1 MPIIKIDNKDY
12 DLDTLPQAAKDQLQS
27 IQFVDAELA
36 RLQAQASVLQT
47 ARIAYGK
54 ALSQALADVPQSF
67 GGDTIK
73 L

>member
-12 DLDTLPQAAKDQLQS
+12 ELDTLPQAAKDQLQS
-27 IQFVDAELA
+27 LQFVDAELT
-36 RLQAQASVLQT
+36 RLQAQASVLRT

-54 ALSQALADVPQSF
+54 ALSEALADVPQSY

>member
-1 MPIIKIDNKDY
+1 MPIITINNQDY
-12 DLDTLPQAAKDQLQS
+12 DIDTLPQAAKDQLQS
-27 IQFVDAELA
+27 LQFVDAELV
-36 RLQAQASVLQT
+36 RLQSQASVLQT

-54 ALSQALADVPQSF
+54 ALSEALANVQQSY

>member
-12 DLDTLPQAAKDQLQS
+12 ELDTLPQTAKDQLQS
-27 IQFVDAELA
+27 LQFVDSELA

-54 ALSQALADVPQSF
+54 ALSELLVDVPQSF